1 MRLIVGGAVNPVGGI
16 RSGKMSVFA
25 RHESGQ
31 SSMMR
36 LCMRVSRMV
45 NATKKLIADN
55 AEA

>member
-1 MRLIVGGAVNPVGGI
+1 MRLIAGGAFNPVGGI
-16 RSGKMSVFA
+16 RGGEMSVFA

-36 LCMRVSRMV
+36 LCTRVSRMV
-45 NATKKLIADN
+45 NATKKLIPAN